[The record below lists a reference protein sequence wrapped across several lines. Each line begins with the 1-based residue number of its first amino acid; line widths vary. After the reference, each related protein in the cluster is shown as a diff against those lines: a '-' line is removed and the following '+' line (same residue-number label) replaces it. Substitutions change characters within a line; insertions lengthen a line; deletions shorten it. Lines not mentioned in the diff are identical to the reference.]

1 MAIFE
6 KRYVFTSNRHSK
18 KGMMAFVFGMISLIS
33 FFLAAGISIA
43 EEAKTARMGGAGFFA
58 AIFAFVG
65 VILGLMALQE
75 SDVFPLLPRL
85 GFAVSV
91 IAFLLWVGVVYV
103 GILWL

>member
-58 AIFAFVG
+58 AIFGMVGLTLG
-65 VILGLMALQE
+65 VIALQE
-75 SDVFPLLPRL
+75 SDVFPLMPRL
-85 GFAVSV
+85 GFAVSL
-91 IAFLLWVGVVYV
+91 IAVLLWGGVVYV

>member
-43 EEAKTARMGGAGFFA
+43 EEAKTDRMGGVGFFA
-58 AIFAFVG
+58 SIYAFAG
-65 VILGLMALQE
+65 VILGVAALRE
-75 SDVFPLLPRL
+75 NDVFPLLPRL
-85 GFAVSV
+85 GFVISV
-91 IAFLLWVGVVYV
+91 IAFLLWTGVVYV